1 MVSIRA
7 GISTVVS
14 SSGTPWAIS
23 WRIQCRVIGALL
35 MREVVTR
42 YGRHNIGVLWLIV
55 EPMLFTLGVA
65 ALWQV
70 ARMHSEGP
78 IPVIGFAVTGYST
91 VLLWR
96 NASNRCAKAIEP
108 NLSLMYHRHVKVLDI
123 FAARVILELAG
134 ATASLAVLSCF
145 FIGWGAMRAPL
156 DLLTVVVS
164 WLLLCW
170 FSAALGLIVGAVS
183 ERSELFERV
192 WHIVTYLM
200 FPLSGAV
207 YMVHWLPKQAQ
218 EVVLWFPMVHGVE
231 GLRHGYFGSTI
242 PTYEQP
248 FFFLIC
254 NLGMTL
260 FGLIL
265 VRQTANSV
273 RPE

>member
-1 MVSIRA
+1 MTSIRA
-7 GISTVVS
+7 GASTS
-14 SSGTPWAIS
+14 INSDYTPRAIS
-23 WRIQCRVIGALL
+23 WRIQCRVVGALL
-35 MREVVTR
+35 MREVLTR

-65 ALWQV
+65 TLWQV
-70 ARMHSEGP
+70 ARMHSDGP

-134 ATASLAVLSCF
+134 ATASLAILSCL
-145 FIGWGAMRAPL
+145 FIGWGSMPVPV
-156 DLLTVVVS
+156 DLLTVVIS

-207 YMVHWLPKQAQ
+207 YMVHWLPKEAQ

-231 GLRHGYFGSTI
+231 GLRHGYFGSAVH
-242 PTYEQP
+242 TYEQP
-248 FFFLIC
+248 FFFLQC
-254 NLGMTL
+254 NLGMSL
-260 FGLIL
+260 LGLIL
-265 VRQTANSV
+265 VRQTARSV

>member
-1 MVSIRA
+1 MTSIRA
-7 GISTVVS
+7 GASTS
-14 SSGTPWAIS
+14 INSDYTPRAMS
-23 WRIQCRVIGALL
+23 WRIQCRVVGALL
-35 MREVVTR
+35 MREVLTR

-65 ALWQV
+65 TLWQV
-70 ARMHSEGP
+70 ARMHSDGP

-134 ATASLAVLSCF
+134 ATASLAILSCL
-145 FIGWGAMRAPL
+145 FIGWGSMRVPV

-207 YMVHWLPKQAQ
+207 YMVHWLPKEAQ

-231 GLRHGYFGSTI
+231 GLRHGYFGSAVH
-242 PTYEQP
+242 TYEQP
-248 FFFLIC
+248 FFFLQC

-260 FGLIL
+260 LGLIL
-265 VRQTANSV
+265 VRQTARSV

>member
-1 MVSIRA
+1 VTSIRA
-7 GISTVVS
+7 GASTS
-14 SSGTPWAIS
+14 INSDYTPRAMS
-23 WRIQCRVIGALL
+23 WRIQCRVVGALL
-35 MREVVTR
+35 MREVLTR

-65 ALWQV
+65 TLWQV
-70 ARMHSEGP
+70 ARMHSDGP

-134 ATASLAVLSCF
+134 ATASLAILSCL
-145 FIGWGAMRAPL
+145 FIGWGSMRVPV
-156 DLLTVVVS
+156 DLMTVVIS

-207 YMVHWLPKQAQ
+207 YMVHWLPKEAQ

-231 GLRHGYFGSTI
+231 GLRHGYFGSAVH
-242 PTYEQP
+242 TYEQP
-248 FFFLIC
+248 FFFLQC

-260 FGLIL
+260 LGLIL
-265 VRQTANSV
+265 VRQTARSV

>member
-1 MVSIRA
+1 MMSLDSMESGRRPPTSSWSVS
-7 GISTVVS
+7 
-14 SSGTPWAIS
+14 WQ
-23 WRIQCRVIGALL
+23 IQRRVIGALL

-42 YGRHNIGVLWLIV
+42 YGRHNIGILWLVV

-70 ARMHSEGP
+70 ARMHSVST
-78 IPVIGFAVTGYST
+78 IPVIGFAITGYSS

-108 NLSLMYHRHVKVLDI
+108 NLSLLYHRQVKVLDI
-123 FAARVILELAG
+123 FAARILLELAG
-134 ATASLAVLSCF
+134 ATGSFIILSLLFIGLGALQQPVDLLAV
-145 FIGWGAMRAPL
+145 IAG
-156 DLLTVVVS
+156 

-183 ERSELFERV
+183 ERSEVFERV

-218 EVVLWFPMVHGVE
+218 DVVLWIPMAHGVE
-231 GLRHGYFGSTI
+231 WMRHGFFGSTI

-248 FFFLIC
+248 FYFVVC

-260 FGLIL
+260 IGLAL
-265 VRQTANSV
+265 ARQTARSV